1 MQKYL
6 ETFFRHR
13 RLLVS
18 CLIGALIV
26 SGAFAMAQPR
36 TYEASAQIW
45 FQANWFQT
53 SSSIGLTNQA
63 NNTSSSQATST
74 AAQSTATPADVAKGV
89 FNELLGSR
97 SFCVAVGQRGPLAN
111 YLAQPGHGVPPSDP
125 ATALSAL
132 YGELRGD
139 GSPAAGSQA
148 TGDAIVAQV
157 EKVKV
162 ASSGPQLVTL
172 TFDFP
177 DPVVASGT
185 LKAILDEFS
194 SEVLASQRTQAQEQ
208 LGYLTQQVADQQK
221 LVAGA
226 DADVAHYLAQHAE
239 LRSVNPPPDATFSGL
254 QQVADTAHQQ
264 YAYLIQQRDQV
275 QFQVNALKQGS
286 TSEFRVIDSPIPPTK
301 PNSLMKTLLSAAA
314 AGLGIGLL
322 LAGAILA
329 ALVFA
334 DRTLRTAD
342 DVERSLGLKVVGS
355 IPLRAVGGSVRR
367 DGKVVRARPSAPS
380 SGAAS

>member
-13 RLLVS
+13 RLLVLS
-18 CLIGALIV
+18 VIAALVV
-26 SGAFAMAQPR
+26 SVGFAMVQPR
-36 TYEASAQIW
+36 TYQASAQIW

-53 SSSIGLTNQA
+53 SSSIGLSNQA
-63 NNTSSSQATST
+63 GGASSSQANAGTS
-74 AAQSTATPADVAKGV
+74 QSSGTPADVAKGV
-89 FNELLGSR
+89 FNELLGTR
-97 SFCVAVGQRGPLAN
+97 TFCLAVGQRGPLGK
-111 YLAQPGHGVPPSDP
+111 YLAQPGHGMAPSDP

-132 YGELRGD
+132 YGALRGGD
-139 GSPAAGSQA
+139 SPAAGSPA
-148 TGDAIVAQV
+148 ADDAIVTQV

-185 LKAILDEFS
+185 LKALLDEFS
-194 SEVLASQRTQAQEQ
+194 SEVLASQRTQAQQQ
-208 LGYLTQQVADQQK
+208 LGYLTQQVADQQR

-226 DADVAHYLAQHAE
+226 DADVAHYLSQHAE
-239 LRSVNPPPDATFSGL
+239 LRSFNPPPDSTFSGL

-301 PNSLMKTLLSAAA
+301 PNSLMKTLLSDGA
-314 AGLGIGLL
+314 AGLGVGLV
-322 LAGAILA
+322 LAAAILA
-329 ALVFA
+329 ALAFA
-334 DRTLRTAD
+334 DRTLRTPD

-355 IPLRAVGGSVRR
+355 VPLRAMERAAGR
-367 DGKVVRARPSAPS
+367 DGKAVRPQTPTPTSA
-380 SGAAS
+380 